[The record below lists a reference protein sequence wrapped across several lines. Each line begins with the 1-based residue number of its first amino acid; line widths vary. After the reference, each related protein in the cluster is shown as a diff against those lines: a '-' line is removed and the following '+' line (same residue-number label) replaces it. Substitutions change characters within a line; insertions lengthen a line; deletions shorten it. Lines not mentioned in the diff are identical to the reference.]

1 MAGRGGFARGRPA
14 DTHREFVMVTEE
26 TLFDGEFLKKLE
38 YLHIVSKRAFAGQY
52 RAERRARKRGSG
64 LEFADHRAY
73 AAGDDFRRVDWRA
86 YQRLEKLLLRLFEEE
101 EDLPIYLFVDCS
113 RSMADGHPTKLT
125 YACQVAA
132 ALCYIGLAHLDR
144 VTLTPYTDHL
154 GRELASQRGK
164 GQIFKVFKFLGQ
176 LASGGTTNAKES
188 FERFCRSKRPRGV
201 AVVVS
206 DFLDPHG
213 FEDGLNMLRF
223 SHHDIFAIHVVSQA
237 DADPELRGDL
247 QLVDAETGST
257 HDIAATPSLLGA
269 YKKVYAE
276 FCDEL
281 ERFCA
286 RYQLG
291 YVRTQTEVPFEDVIL
306 QVFRQNRFLT

>member
-1 MAGRGGFARGRPA
+1 
-14 DTHREFVMVTEE
+14 MVTED
-26 TLFDGEFLKKLE
+26 TLFDGAFLKKLE
-38 YLHIVSKRAFAGQY
+38 YLHIVSKRAFAGQF
-52 RAERRARKRGSG
+52 RAERRARTRGSG

-73 AAGDDFRRVDWRA
+73 APGDDFRRVDWRA

-101 EDLPIYLFVDCS
+101 QDLPIYLFIDAS
-113 RSMADGHPTKLT
+113 RSMAAGRPTKLA

-144 VTLTPYTDHL
+144 VTLAPYTDHL

-164 GQIFKVFKFLGQ
+164 GQIFKVFRFLGQ
-176 LASGGTTNAKES
+176 LAAGGTTNAKEA
-188 FERFCRSKRPRGV
+188 FEKFCRSKRPRGI
-201 AVVVS
+201 AVVIS

-213 FEDGLNMLRF
+213 FEAGLNLLRF
-223 SHHDIFAIHVVSQA
+223 SHHDIFALHIVSRT
-237 DADPELRGDL
+237 DAEPALRGEL
-247 QLVDAETGST
+247 QLVDTETGSMHNIT
-257 HDIAATPSLLGA
+257 ATPSLLSA
-269 YKKVYAE
+269 YQKVYAE
-276 FCDEL
+276 FCNEI

-291 YVRTQTEVPFEDVIL
+291 YVRTQTEMPFEDVIL